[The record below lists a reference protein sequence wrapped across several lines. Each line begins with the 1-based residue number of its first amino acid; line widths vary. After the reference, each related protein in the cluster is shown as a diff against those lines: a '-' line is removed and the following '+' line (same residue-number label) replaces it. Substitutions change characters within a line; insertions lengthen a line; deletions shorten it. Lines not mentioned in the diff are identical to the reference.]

1 MVKISLVVMTL
12 NEAHNIRRCLES
24 SIGIADELLVV
35 DSLSTDDTVA
45 ISESLGA
52 RVILQPF
59 LGFMEQR
66 QFAINH
72 AAHPFILILDAD
84 EVLSEQLR
92 QSILHVKAH
101 WTHDCY
107 YMNRLSNIGD
117 QWIRHGGWYPDRKMR
132 LFDRTQFAVE
142 GINPHDKLV
151 PVKGARSTHLKG
163 DMLHYT
169 NSDIESRV
177 KTINHFSTLAA
188 KAFYERGKR
197 GSWLRLLFK
206 PFFRFFVEYVLRR
219 GFMDGFYGFVI
230 AITSAQYVFLRE
242 AKLREKGKR

>member
-92 QSILHVKAH
+92 QSILQAKAH

-177 KTINHFSTLAA
+177 KPSITSSTWPPKRSTSAA
-188 KAFYERGKR
+188 SAAPGCACSSSPSSASSWNTSCGGGLWM
-197 GSWLRLLFK
+197 GSMGLLLRL
-206 PFFRFFVEYVLRR
+206 RR
-219 GFMDGFYGFVI
+219 RSMCF
-230 AITSAQYVFLRE
+230 
-242 AKLREKGKR
+242 

>member
-24 SIGIADELLVV
+24 SFGIADEILVV
-35 DSLSTDDTVA
+35 DSLSTDDTVT

-59 LGFMEQR
+59 LGFVEQR

-92 QSILHVKAH
+92 QSILQVKAH

-169 NSDIESRV
+169 NSDIESRIN
-177 KTINHFSTLAA
+177 TINRFSTLAA
-188 KAFYERGKR
+188 KAFHERGKR

-219 GFMDGFYGFVI
+219 GFLDGFYGFVV

-242 AKLREKGKR
+242 AKLREMGG